1 MNFVSS
7 EKARLK
13 ALSLSLPKVMK
24 GSKYNEKC
32 DVFSWSIIL
41 WELFSRQIPF
51 STGTEERSSDDKCGS
66 SDTAICKSTNCTT
79 YPGYSP
85 YAVLFQI
92 ANGIRPRLLRNCPK
106 VFEDLLEECWSE
118 NVDLRPSM
126 DAIVEQMQLYYRVV
140 EDQTQQIDLSKVIPG

>member
-1 MNFVSS
+1 
-7 EKARLK
+7 
-13 ALSLSLPKVMK
+13 MK
-24 GSKYNEKC
+24 GNKYNEKC

-51 STGTEERSSDDKCGS
+51 STCTEDRISSGDRDS
-66 SDTAICKSTNCTT
+66 NDTAIYKSTNCTT

-106 VFEDLLEECWSE
+106 VFEDLLNECWNE
-118 NVDLRPSM
+118 NVDTRPSM
-126 DAIVEQMQLYYRVV
+126 DAIVEQMERYYRVV
-140 EDQTQQIDLSKVIPG
+140 EDQTYPIDLSEMLPG